1 MTMGIAFRL
10 SRAVRQYG
18 VGDAAVRALDDVSLE
33 INQGEIVALVGASGS
48 GKSTTLNLLGCLDTP
63 TSGNVEILGQS
74 LAGLNTNRLAAV
86 RRDYIGFVFQSFSLL
101 PRVTALE
108 NVALPLA
115 YRGVGA
121 AERRDRAMAALAS
134 VGLEQRYSHTPAQ
147 LSGGQQQR
155 VAIARA
161 LVTEPPVILA
171 DEPTGNLDSVRSQEI
186 VELLFGM
193 AQQAGRTLVMVTH
206 DHAIAA
212 RAPRRISFAD
222 GRIIEDR

>member
-10 SRAVRQYG
+10 NRVVRQYG

-33 INQGEIVALVGASGS
+33 IAQGEIVALVGSSGS

-63 TSGNVEILGQS
+63 TSGSVEILGQS
-74 LAGLNTNRLAAV
+74 LTGLKPDKLAAV

-121 AERRDRAMAALAS
+121 AERRERAMAALAS
-134 VGLEQRYSHTPAQ
+134 VGLEQRYGHTPAQ

-161 LVTEPPVILA
+161 LVTQPPVILA

-186 VELLFGM
+186 VDLLFGL
-193 AQQAGRTLVMVTH
+193 AKEAGRTLVMVTH
-206 DHAIAA
+206 DPAIAA
-212 RAPRRISFAD
+212 RAPRRIRFAD
-222 GRIIEDR
+222 GRIIEDQ

>member
-10 SRAVRQYG
+10 TSVVREYG

-33 INQGEIVALVGASGS
+33 ISQGEIVALVGSSGS

-63 TSGNVEILGQS
+63 TSGSVEILGQS
-74 LAGLNTNRLAAV
+74 LEGQKPDKLAAV

-121 AERRDRAMAALAS
+121 SERRERAMAALAS
-134 VGLEQRYSHTPAQ
+134 VGLEQRSGHTPAQ

-161 LVTEPPVILA
+161 LVTQPPIILA

-206 DHAIAA
+206 DPAIAA
-212 RAPRRISFAD
+212 RAPRRIRFAD

>member
-10 SRAVRQYG
+10 NAVIRQYG
-18 VGDAAVRALDDVSLE
+18 VGDAAVRALNDVSLE
-33 INQGEIVALVGASGS
+33 INQGEVVALVGASGS
-48 GKSTTLNLLGCLDTP
+48 GKSTALNLLGCLDTP
-63 TSGNVEILGQS
+63 TSGSVEILGQS
-74 LAGLNTNRLAAV
+74 LTGLRPDKLAAV
-86 RRDYIGFVFQSFSLL
+86 RRDHIGFVFQSFSLL

-121 AERRDRAMAALAS
+121 SERRERAMAALAA
-134 VGLEQRYSHTPAQ
+134 VGLEQRYGHTPSQ

-161 LVTEPPVILA
+161 LVTQPPILLA

-186 VELLFGM
+186 VEL
-193 AQQAGRTLVMVTH
+193 
-206 DHAIAA
+206 
-212 RAPRRISFAD
+212 
-222 GRIIEDR
+222 